1 MSQVQ
6 LKVAPVAV
14 TISCSH
20 CEQEQ
25 VVHIRARTGS
35 WLMAHQSVRCVR
47 CDQCFDV
54 MISDAI
60 IAGPFLPID
69 TAAPIRKPIR
79 HRRLAS
85 SNCRIGRNPLG
96 TGFSTDD
103 GGGLLP
109 FRWMVFRH
117 PSGAIW

>member
-6 LKVAPVAV
+6 LKKGPVAV

-25 VVHIRARTGS
+25 DVHIRARTGS
-35 WLMAHQSVRCVR
+35 WSMAHQSVKCVK
-47 CDQCFDV
+47 CDQYFGV

-69 TAAPIRKPIR
+69 TPVSR
-79 HRRLAS
+79 
-85 SNCRIGRNPLG
+85 
-96 TGFSTDD
+96 
-103 GGGLLP
+103 
-109 FRWMVFRH
+109 
-117 PSGAIW
+117 

>member
-1 MSQVQ
+1 MAQVQ
-6 LKVAPVAV
+6 LKDVSVAV

-35 WLMAHQSVRCVR
+35 WSMAHQSVECVK
-47 CDQCFDV
+47 CDQYFDV

-69 TAAPIRKPIR
+69 TAVSR
-79 HRRLAS
+79 
-85 SNCRIGRNPLG
+85 
-96 TGFSTDD
+96 
-103 GGGLLP
+103 
-109 FRWMVFRH
+109 
-117 PSGAIW
+117 